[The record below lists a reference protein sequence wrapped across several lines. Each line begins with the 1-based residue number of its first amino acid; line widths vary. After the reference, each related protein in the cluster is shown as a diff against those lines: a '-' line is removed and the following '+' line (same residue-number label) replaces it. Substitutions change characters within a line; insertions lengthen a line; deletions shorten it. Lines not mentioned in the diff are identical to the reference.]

1 MKLKKNGKSM
11 KNLVDK
17 VIELDYDDVE
27 NYNFPL
33 DEPFGLEVNYKGIK
47 YCLVIR
53 LSSNNKN
60 LICCG
65 PGAHGRTVKTSD
77 GKYKKPP
84 FIHRW
89 SWFKYFDESFIAYA
103 DPIFFYDERIT
114 LGWLVGDKNQ
124 WYLETLSEII
134 KKICKNQNIYTNN
147 ILFYSSSGGGFTSIG
162 LGALIKGSK
171 VLVNNSQMN
180 VMNYHE
186 FHIDHLFRILYKE
199 FPGLT
204 KNQIINKIGHRLDM
218 VKLFRK
224 EKYVPPITYYVNV
237 ESDDDL
243 YNHCIPFINDIK
255 KLPYFNN
262 DLIIHFYRELKDST
276 HGPLP
281 VQKSVDIIREFV
293 KTYLYNREETESNE
307 LKNNLLK

>member
-1 MKLKKNGKSM
+1 M

-47 YCLVIR
+47 YCLIIR

-65 PGAHGRTVKTSD
+65 PGAHGRAVETSE
-77 GKYKKPP
+77 GKYKQPP

-89 SWFKYFDESFIAYA
+89 SWYKYFDESFIAYA
-103 DPIFFYDERIT
+103 DPIFFYDEQIT
-114 LGWLVGDKNQ
+114 LGWLVGDKDQ

-134 KKICKNQNIYTNN
+134 KKICKNQNIYSNN
-147 ILFYSSSGGGFTSIG
+147 VLFYGSSGGGFTSIG

-180 VMNYHE
+180 ILNYHE
-186 FHIDHLFRILYKE
+186 FHINNLFRILLKE
-199 FPGLT
+199 YPGLT
-204 KNQIINKIGHRLDM
+204 KNQIIRRFGYRLDV

-224 EKYVPPITYYVNV
+224 EKYVPPITYYVNA
-237 ESDDDL
+237 ESDDDF

-255 KLPYFNN
+255 KLPFFNN
-262 DLIIHFYRELKDST
+262 DLTIHFYREIKDST

-281 VQKSVDIIREFV
+281 IQKSVDVIKEFV
-293 KTYLYNREETESNE
+293 KTYLYNEEESKSNK

>member
-1 MKLKKNGKSM
+1 M
-11 KNLVDK
+11 KNLVDN
-17 VIELDYDDVE
+17 VIELDFNEIDSCT
-27 NYNFPL
+27 FPL
-33 DEPFGLEVNYKGIK
+33 DEPFGLDVTYEGIR
-47 YCLVIR
+47 YCLVVR
-53 LSSNNKN
+53 LSSNNRN

-65 PGAHGRTVKTSD
+65 PGAHARTVKTSE
-77 GKYKKPP
+77 GKYKQPP

-124 WYLETLSEII
+124 WYLETLSLII
-134 KKICKNQNIYTNN
+134 KKICEKHQIYHNN

-171 VLVNNSQMN
+171 VLVNNAQMN
-180 VMNYHE
+180 ILNYHE

-199 FPGLT
+199 YPGLT
-204 KNQIINKIGHRLDM
+204 KTQIIKKIGYRLDT
-218 VKLFRK
+218 VKLFRR
-224 EKYVPPITYYVNV
+224 EKYVPPITYYINV

-243 YNHCIPFINDIK
+243 YNHCIPFVNDIK
-255 KLPYFNN
+255 KLPFFNN
-262 DLIIHFYRELKDST
+262 DLIVHFYRERKDSP

-281 VQKSVDIIREFV
+281 VQDSVDLIKAYV
-293 KTYLYNREETESNE
+293 KQYLYNEEESEDNK
-307 LKNNLLK
+307 LVNNLLK